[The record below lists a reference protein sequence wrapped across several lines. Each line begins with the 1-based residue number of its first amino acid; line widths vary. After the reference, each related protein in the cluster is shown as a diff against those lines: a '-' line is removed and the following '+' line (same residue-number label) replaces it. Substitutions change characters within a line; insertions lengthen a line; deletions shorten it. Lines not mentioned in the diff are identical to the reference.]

1 MNQDGPILVTGAAGF
16 IGSHLTDRLLADG
29 HDVIGLDNFCD
40 FYSEDRKRQNIADAM
55 GHERFTLVEADLRDR
70 DAMLDLFATHQPA
83 SVFHLAAMAG
93 VRPSI
98 ERPDYYTAVNING
111 TVNLLDGA
119 AAIGTSRFIFTS
131 SSSVYGNN
139 PTTPFSENDPVDH
152 PISPY
157 AATKKAGEL
166 ICHTYHHLHNMPTYC
181 VRLFTVFGPRQRPD
195 LAISKFLQLVSDK
208 QPIPMFGDGSTSRD
222 YTFVGDIVDGFIR
235 TWSRCGE
242 AGAPPYR
249 IYNIGGDSPVSLKE
263 MIATIGRVV
272 GNEPIIEQKP
282 MQPGDVQRTWADL
295 SRSKTELGYQAKTS
309 LEDGIAQQWEWMKS
323 QQATNPV

>member
-1 MNQDGPILVTGAAGF
+1 M
-16 IGSHLTDRLLADG
+16 TDRLLADG
-29 HDVIGLDNFCD
+29 HAVVGLDNFCD
-40 FYSEDRKRQNIADAM
+40 FYSEDRKRQNIANAM
-55 GHERFTLVEADLRDR
+55 GNERFTLIEIDLRDR
-70 DAMLDLFATHQPA
+70 DAVLELFTTHQPS

-119 AAIGTSRFIFTS
+119 AAVGTQRFVFTS

-139 PTTPFSENDPVDH
+139 PKAPFSEEDPVDH

-166 ICHTYHHLHNMPTYC
+166 ICHTYHHLHQMAVVC

-195 LAISKFLQLVSDK
+195 LAISKFLKLVSDN

-222 YTFVGDIVDGFIR
+222 YTFVGDIIDGFTR
-235 TWSRCGE
+235 AWQQLDKPDGHR
-242 AGAPPYR
+242 YR
-249 IYNIGGDSPVSLKE
+249 IYNIGGESPVSLKE

-272 GNEPIIEQKP
+272 GNEPIIEQQP

-295 SRSKTELGYQAKTS
+295 SRSKAELGYQANTS
-309 LEDGIAQQWEWMKS
+309 LEDGIALQWEWMQE
-323 QQATNPV
+323 QQSASSV